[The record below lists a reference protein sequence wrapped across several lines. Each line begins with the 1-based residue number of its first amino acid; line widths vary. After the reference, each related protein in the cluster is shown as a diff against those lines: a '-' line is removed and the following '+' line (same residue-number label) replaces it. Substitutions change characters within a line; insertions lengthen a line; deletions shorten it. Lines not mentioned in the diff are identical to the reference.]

1 MADYFYLPI
10 EKYPS
15 EEFLRIWKLVLLN
28 QFHDILPGSCIKQ
41 VKLKCCFTLFLSRVV
56 VFNFRVPGRWLILIT
71 GKMIQNSVA
80 LFKLYF
86 VRK

>member
-1 MADYFYLPI
+1 MADYFYLLL

-41 VKLKCCFTLFLSRVV
+41 VKLKCCFVLFSGHVV
-56 VFNFRVPGRWLILIT
+56 VFNFRRSQLSDACLFSGAR
-71 GKMIQNSVA
+71 A
-80 LFKLYF
+80 LVYINP
-86 VRK
+86 RKNDTK